1 MTDQE
6 QEHTLN
12 ADNQQDDEN
21 GQPDEAQTD
30 VVTANDESAEES
42 SGKVKRSMKRGKT
55 IGVSY
60 SASRDSDEYR
70 RHMSNALQN
79 GEVPKVIIE
88 AYNLIPYGEDENA
101 DKVLGYVQGILDK
114 LAMASTNKPCPPL
127 RLFLSDTNDVN
138 AFVLTEATPPV
149 LVVSLGL
156 WDMLIE
162 NGYGED
168 HLAAILGH
176 ERFHLRRHEKWQDM
190 GNSRGEETVGDVYG
204 IKEAGKAGY
213 NPAAL
218 GSFFKLLRDQE
229 KSRWD
234 MRRSVVDMLDVHPS
248 YGNRIRNAELALADL
263 QLTKRMIDE
272 WTSVPADIQAAADAV
287 RFKSTFDRFKQEHDF
302 EQADPVRKVSLI
314 GKYFGQELSK
324 KELRERDYNYRT
336 VKGGQ
341 EREQVN
347 YIKFSIED
355 RLMALRLFTAMEE
368 LRGLKNEPGVK
379 QEAAKQLRSF
389 MKRNEE
395 GQRWRRHDNSVHY
408 EWVLK
413 QFIHIMNPITDE
425 EQEDIKKYG
434 GMWSDF
440 DHSISM
446 GRDNGEGGASQRL
459 KEAIPPVFMRLQTD
473 AEAFWAA
480 QTREEAITFAR
491 RYEQAEQ
498 VLKPYENGISALKL
512 YSGRSEWPR
521 RPTIRK
527 ALETDGKLRLPWEEQ
542 VQWALDGQ
550 DGSDVIKRVA
560 LKLECDDPR
569 LTGEPIPNWRVRSY
583 SDGGD
588 LEFEHLSF
596 DNDGNIVD
604 LTYTEEERM
613 LVYQQR
619 FDKPESAADLF
630 ASEYALQKQREITER
645 KALETVDWSQM
656 EKNFWGFV
664 ETHEEHLEPSH
675 SVVNGDF
682 PFAEELMHRL
692 EALAA
697 RKPRKWGKIK
707 LSFLTGWDFEDE
719 KKRDEEYAAEKLRS
733 DYATPRS
740 VGIKPFSLP
749 DLLMRA
755 EHKYFG
761 YASHFDNFDRS
772 FHGDRGAL
780 PASHPMA
787 RKLARLQD
795 TRSDERRYRRN
806 SKTGRHTTYK
816 TKPRAV
822 PAAQERVEFRFGV
835 DPTHPYIK
843 AALNFDHDL
852 LSENRRAALAS
863 NFRFFNADAAG
874 MDAYYRISPRRVF
887 KYAAV
892 NSAQSVNKLARRVRN
907 SFSSRDG
914 IGWEWGSAVPMELL
928 RALRR
933 SEKKTPES
941 RFDISAIDEYTVGND
956 FSFLHDKE
964 LAASLTKELS
974 RLVNSQLRRNK
985 RIDFKKSVPLSTL
998 IKRFVKDHGSK
1009 RDSYFDRGSHNVF
1022 AHRPHLERD
1031 YQNHIKARIMALPL
1045 AEQAEHLARLMTI
1058 QIKDPSY
1065 REWAVDQWVEA
1076 TVSSWQDH
1084 EVLGAIIDNGDAAYV
1099 EAASAVLKNAVRKF
1113 DSGQAVSCVIKLLDR
1128 VEAQKDLS
1136 YAAKEMLVDHYGR
1149 QFLEKDSG
1157 LRTIESAIDLCAH
1170 DPELRQAFL
1179 DYITE
1184 PMTKAG
1190 TGYFANLLK
1199 SKVNQGMSNA
1209 KFIAQFYDPEKNL
1222 KLSPLQENMAVD
1234 YLHQNFWTLPFEL
1247 RTVYL
1252 DRILFPVNEDS
1263 NEGFDEAVQF
1273 VLDKVLPMERRFAPE
1288 AREALLVYL
1297 DACPAELRRTTFSA
1311 ILATTEQAAKE
1322 GDLRPGQVLSF
1333 VLARTGAAGGQLLQA
1348 GHSYLSGLDLKD
1360 PEFIQFRDDLKSS
1373 KVDFAPPKR
1382 WEIFERIEAALPE
1395 DMQRAI
1401 EKEHIGA
1408 VLGSASTAYVVA
1420 RQKADGETALKLMRE
1435 DVLPIADLQFERYL
1449 EAFTVLATRH
1459 AHYKPLPHMVENAR
1473 EMIKVSAN
1481 GTVGKQQVDYAENEY
1496 SPLRIRVND
1505 QWHDFN
1511 VAQTVSAGP
1520 EYLETAR
1527 IHGAHLNDLDDGP
1540 VKQLNSIAIETAEL
1554 YRTLRGKATDKDRHG
1569 GQQGI
1574 KGNTIGMFD
1583 VGQIPY
1589 DLEAQHIAQPQA
1601 AQKQSLGQVLGLVFN
1616 AAASGKPA
1624 AQTFVDAVTSRE
1636 WGDHKAYLVDEQRA
1650 LLARM
1655 DVHQGFGRDEK
1666 QRAAALATIF
1676 TTVWKTGLVDQ
1687 HILKGISE
1695 TISLRAC
1702 AKMAWDA
1709 CKGQTAEFEIKIED
1723 TAVTEKPPRTDHLKT
1738 ISAAFLGRAVTQ
1750 VKDSAVIKAI
1760 LKRKAPSTHEDA
1772 SRKLDI

>member
-6 QEHTLN
+6 QEHTVN
-12 ADNQQDDEN
+12 ADNQHGDEN
-21 GQPDEAQTD
+21 GQSAEAQTD
-30 VVTANDESAEES
+30 VVTTNDESAEEAS
-42 SGKVKRSMKRGKT
+42 DKVERSMKRGKT

-70 RHMSNALQN
+70 RHMSAALED
-79 GEVPKVIIE
+79 GEIPKVIIE

-162 NGYGED
+162 NSYGED

-190 GNSRGEETVGDVYG
+190 DNSRGEETVGDVYG

-218 GSFFKLLRDQE
+218 GDFFKLLRDQE

-234 MRRSVVDMLDVHPS
+234 MRRSVVDMMDVHPS

-263 QLTKRMIDE
+263 QLTKRMTDE

-287 RFKSTFDRFKQEHDF
+287 QFKSTFDRFKQEHDF

-336 VKGGQ
+336 AKDGQ

-355 RLMALRLFTAMEE
+355 RLMALRLFTAMDE
-368 LRGLKNEPGVK
+368 LRGLKDKPGVK
-379 QEAAKQLRSF
+379 EQAAKQLRSF
-389 MKRNEE
+389 MKRKEE
-395 GQRWRRHDNSVHY
+395 GHRWRRHDNSVHY

-512 YSGRSEWPR
+512 YSGRFEWPKR
-521 RPTIRK
+521 MSIRK
-527 ALETDGKLRLPWEEQ
+527 ELEDKGKLRLPWENQ
-542 VQWALDGQ
+542 VQWALDGK
-550 DGSDVIKRVA
+550 DDSDVIKRVA
-560 LKLECDDPR
+560 LKLQCDDPR
-569 LTGEPIPNWRVRSY
+569 LTGNAIPEWRVRSY
-583 SDGGD
+583 GDGGD
-588 LEFEHLSF
+588 LEFDHLEF
-596 DNDGNIVD
+596 DDQGNITGLIV
-604 LTYTEEERM
+604 TEEERR
-613 LVYQQR
+613 LIYKKR
-619 FDKPESAADLF
+619 FEKPETAAHLY
-630 ASEYALQKQREITER
+630 ASEYTLQKQREAQER
-645 KALETVDWSQM
+645 DALQTVDWKMM
-656 EKNFWGFV
+656 EKDFWGFI
-664 ETHEEHLEPSH
+664 EEHEELLEPVH
-675 SVVNGDF
+675 SVVNGHF
-682 PFAEELMHRL
+682 PFAEEFMKRL
-692 EALAA
+692 ETLSTQ
-697 RKPRKWGKIK
+697 KPKKWGKVK

-719 KKRDEEYAAEKLRS
+719 KKRDEEYAEAKQRS

-749 DLLMRA
+749 DLLMRS
-755 EHKYFG
+755 ETKYFG
-761 YASHFDNFDRS
+761 YATHFDNFERS
-772 FHGDRGAL
+772 FHGERGEL
-780 PASHPMA
+780 PSSHPMA
-787 RKLARLQD
+787 RKLARLND
-795 TRSDERRYRRN
+795 TRSEDRRYRRDK
-806 SKTGRHTTYK
+806 KTGRHTSYK
-816 TKPRAV
+816 AKPKAV
-822 PAAQERVEFRFGV
+822 PASQERVEFKLGV

-843 AALNFDHDL
+843 AALDFEHEL
-852 LSENRRAALAS
+852 LSDDRRAALAS

-887 KYAAV
+887 NYAAM
-892 NSAQSVNKLARRVRN
+892 NSAKAVNNLSRTVSR
-907 SFSSRDG
+907 SFASRSG
-914 IGWEWGSAVPMELL
+914 IGWQWSHALPMELL

-933 SEKKTPES
+933 ADSYTVER
-941 RFDISAIDEYTVGND
+941 RFALASLPEYTVGND
-956 FSFLHDKE
+956 FSFLQNKE
-964 LAASLTKELS
+964 LATKLTKELA
-974 RLVNSQLRRNK
+974 RRVKSQLQRNK
-985 RIDFKKSVPLSTL
+985 RVDFKKSVPLETL
-998 IKRFVKDHGSK
+998 IKRFVDDHG
-1009 RDSYFDRGSHNVF
+1009 RGDDRYYDQGSHNIF

-1031 YQNHIKARIMALPL
+1031 YQRHIRNRIMSLPV
-1045 AEQAEHLARLMTI
+1045 AERADHLAHLMTI

-1065 REWAVDQWVEA
+1065 REWAVEQWVES
-1076 TVSSWQDH
+1076 TVAGWKDVSALSS
-1084 EVLGAIIDNGDAAYV
+1084 VLDYGDKAYVDAATK
-1099 EAASAVLKNAVRKF
+1099 VLKRAVRKF
-1113 DSGQAVSCVIKLLDR
+1113 DAGQAVSAVIKLLDR

-1136 YAAKEMLVDHYGR
+1136 YAAKELLVDHYGR

-1184 PMTKAG
+1184 PITKAG
-1190 TGYFANLLK
+1190 TGYFASLLK
-1199 SKVNQGMSNA
+1199 SKVHQGMSNA
-1209 KFIAQFYDPEKNL
+1209 KFIQQFYDPEKNL

-1252 DRILFPVNEDS
+1252 DRILFPVNED
-1263 NEGFDEAVQF
+1263 EQDGFDKAVQF
-1273 VLDKVLPMERRFAPE
+1273 VLDKVLPVERRFAPE

-1297 DACPAELRRTTFSA
+1297 DTCPAELRRTTFSA

-1395 DMQRAI
+1395 DMQREI

-1420 RQKADGETALKLMRE
+1420 RQKADGETALKFMRE

-1449 EAFTVLATRH
+1449 TAFIELAKRH
-1459 AHYKPLPHMVENAR
+1459 EHYKPLPHIVENAR

-1481 GTVGKQQVDYAENEY
+1481 GEAGKQQVDYAEAEY
-1496 SPLRIRVND
+1496 TPLRICVNG

-1527 IHGAHLNDLDDGP
+1527 IHGAHLNDLEDGP
-1540 VKQLNSIAIETAEL
+1540 VKQLKSIAIETAEL

-1574 KGNTIGMFD
+1574 KENTIGMFD

-1589 DLEAQHIAQPQA
+1589 DLDAKSIAEPRA
-1601 AQKQSLGQVLGLVFN
+1601 EQKQALGQVLGLVFN
-1616 AAASGKPA
+1616 AVATGQPAAS
-1624 AQTFVDAVTSRE
+1624 TFVEAVTSRD
-1636 WGDHKAYLVDEQRA
+1636 WGQNKAYLVDEQRA

-1655 DVHQGFGRDEK
+1655 DAHQGFGSDEK
-1666 QRAAALATIF
+1666 LRAQTLTSIF
-1676 TTVWKTGLVDQ
+1676 ATVWKTGQIDRD
-1687 HILKGISE
+1687 ILKGIGQTISVHSCAKLAWDSFKAKRPTAEIHIADSSINSE
-1695 TISLRAC
+1695 TQSVSQLS
-1702 AKMAWDA
+1702 MA
-1709 CKGQTAEFEIKIED
+1709 
-1723 TAVTEKPPRTDHLKT
+1723 KT
-1738 ISAAFLGRAVTQ
+1738 ISAAFWGRTMEK
-1750 VKDSAVIKAI
+1750 VKEVSN
-1760 LKRKAPSTHEDA
+1760 RG
-1772 SRKLDI
+1772 LDIIRKPS